1 MEGCVTVG
9 SDAGGGYRG
18 DPDDNVTH
26 RQSDGSPSS
35 VQVERWEVQR
45 SSDPLPGATW

>member
-9 SDAGGGYRG
+9 SDAGGGYRE

-26 RQSDGSPSS
+26 RQPDGSPCW
-35 VQVERWEVQR
+35 VQLEWWEVQK